1 MGTVVVVLKQFAKW
15 VCVAL
20 ASGASVTSAAQSTD
34 VYALARRAALEGK
47 AQTVLGPVSPDS
59 LGFTLMH
66 EHLFVD
72 FFPEYP
78 SSAKSAEPLFHKM
91 QVSGWT
97 IPKTA
102 EEREFFDRPD
112 ITIDMV
118 NDLRRGWRSRTN
130 LRIDNERDV
139 LDEVTRYRRAGG
151 HTIVDLTP
159 EGLQRDPDR
168 LRRFASQHS
177 LSIVMGTGWYRWPY
191 QPSSMREL
199 SIQDMA
205 ERMVRDVVEGSGE
218 HRVRAGIIGEIPLD
232 SRSLVLPPDSVRT
245 VGNDVI
251 TERIG
256 AAERRLAALPV
267 SERDRVAVD
276 EVYDAR
282 EIKVLRAAARASR
295 LTGAAISL
303 HAREPW
309 LGYLKLL
316 VAEGVE
322 PARIIVGHAHPHFM
336 DRELLVHS
344 LRTGVV
350 LQADYL
356 LQQYATKA
364 PLGELRQILDG
375 VAWAIT
381 HGYRDQVLLSLD
393 MCNKLGQQRY
403 GGGGYTTLHDYV
415 FPYLRGNGVTEADLR
430 HVMIENPKR
439 LLTFVAPRQLVR
451 AESPTSP

>member
-1 MGTVVVVLKQFAKW
+1 MGAVVVVRKLVAKW

-20 ASGASVTSAAQSTD
+20 ACGASVASAAQPAANL
-34 VYALARRAALEGK
+34 YELARQAALVGK

-78 SSAKSAEPLFHKM
+78 SSVKGAEPLFHKM
-91 QVSGWT
+91 QESGWT
-97 IPKTA
+97 IPNTA
-102 EEREFFDRPD
+102 EEREFFERPQ
-112 ITIDMV
+112 IAIDMV

-130 LRIDNERDV
+130 FRIDDERDV
-139 LDEVTRYRRAGG
+139 LEEVTRYRRVGG
-151 HTIVDLTP
+151 RTIVDLTP
-159 EGLQRDPDR
+159 EGLQRDPKR

-177 LSIVMGTGWYRWPY
+177 VSIVMGTGWYRWPY
-191 QPSSMREL
+191 HPSSLREL
-199 SIQDMA
+199 SIEDLT
-205 ERMVRDVVEGSGE
+205 ERMVLDIVEGSGE
-218 HRVRAGIIGEIPLD
+218 HRVKAGIIGEIPLD
-232 SRSLVLPPDSVRT
+232 SRSLVLAPNSVGT
-245 VGNDVI
+245 VGNDAI
-251 TERIG
+251 AERIG
-256 AAERRLAALPV
+256 AAERRLVAVPV
-267 SERDRVAVD
+267 TERDRVPVA
-276 EVYDAR
+276 EIYDAR
-282 EIKVLRAAARASR
+282 ELKVLRAAGNASR

-309 LGYLKLL
+309 LGYLRLL
-316 VAEGVE
+316 TAEGVD

-364 PLGELRQILDG
+364 PLGELREILDG

-381 HGYRDQVLLSLD
+381 QGYRNQVLLSLD

-415 FPYLRGNGVTEADLR
+415 FPYLRGKGVSEADLR

-439 LLTFVAPRQLVR
+439 LLTFVAPRELH
-451 AESPTSP
+451 

>member
-1 MGTVVVVLKQFAKW
+1 MGTIVALRKLVAKW

-20 ASGASVTSAAQSTD
+20 AGCASVASAARPVVD
-34 VYALARRAALEGK
+34 LYALARQAALEGK

-72 FFPEYP
+72 FFPEHP
-78 SSAKSAEPLFHKM
+78 SSVKSPEPLFHKM
-91 QVSGWT
+91 QESGWT
-97 IPKTA
+97 IPSTA
-102 EEREFFDRPD
+102 EEREFFERPE

-139 LDEVTRYRRAGG
+139 LEEVTRYRRVGG
-151 HTIVDLTP
+151 RTVVDVTP
-159 EGLQRDPDR
+159 EGLQRDPER

-191 QPSSMREL
+191 HPSSLREL
-199 SIQDMA
+199 SIEDLA
-205 ERMVRDVVEGSGE
+205 ERMVRDVIEGSGE
-218 HRVRAGIIGEIPLD
+218 HRIKAGIIGEIPLD
-232 SRSLVLPPDSVRT
+232 SRSLVMATNSVGT

-251 TERIG
+251 AERIG
-256 AAERRLAALPV
+256 TAERRLAAVPV
-267 SERDRVAVD
+267 AERDRVPV
-276 EVYDAR
+276 EEIYDAR
-282 EIKVLRAAARASR
+282 ELKVLRAAGKASR

-309 LGYLKLL
+309 LGYVRLL
-316 VAEGVE
+316 TAEGVD

-336 DRELLVHS
+336 DRELLLHS

-356 LQQYATKA
+356 LQHYATKA
-364 PLGELRQILDG
+364 PLGEVREILDG
-375 VAWAIT
+375 VAWAIK

-415 FPYLRGNGVTEADLR
+415 FPYLRGKGVSEADLR

-439 LLTFVAPRQLVR
+439 LLTFVAPGELH
-451 AESPTSP
+451 

>member
-1 MGTVVVVLKQFAKW
+1 MGPVVVVRKLVAKW

-20 ASGASVTSAAQSTD
+20 ASGASVASAAQPAANL
-34 VYALARRAALEGK
+34 YALARQAALEGK

-72 FFPEYP
+72 FFPEFP
-78 SSAKSAEPLFHKM
+78 SSVKSAEPLFHKM
-91 QVSGWT
+91 QESGWT
-97 IPKTA
+97 IPHTA
-102 EEREFFDRPD
+102 QEFAFFDRSQ
-112 ITIDMV
+112 ITIDMI

-130 LRIDNERDV
+130 LRIDDEREV
-139 LDEVTRYRRAGG
+139 LEEVTRYRRAGG
-151 HTIVDLTP
+151 RTIVDLTP
-159 EGLQRDPDR
+159 EGLQRDPER
-168 LRRFASQHS
+168 LRRFASQNS

-191 QPSSMREL
+191 QPSSL
-199 SIQDMA
+199 QDSSSEDLA
-205 ERMVRDVVEGSGE
+205 ERLVRDVLEGSGE
-218 HRVRAGIIGEIPLD
+218 HRVKAGIIGEIPLD
-232 SRSLVLPPDSVRT
+232 SRSLVLSADSVRT

-251 TERIG
+251 AERIG
-256 AAERRLAALPV
+256 AAERRLASVPV
-267 SERDRVAVD
+267 TERDRIAV
-276 EVYDAR
+276 EEIYDAR
-282 EIKVLRAAARASR
+282 EIKVVRAAGRASR

-316 VAEGVE
+316 TAEGVD

-364 PLGELRQILDG
+364 PLGELQEILDG

-393 MCNKLGQQRY
+393 LCNKLGQQRY

-415 FPYLRGNGVTEADLR
+415 FPYLRGKGVSEADLR

-439 LLTFVAPRQLVR
+439 LLTFVAPRELR
-451 AESPTSP
+451 